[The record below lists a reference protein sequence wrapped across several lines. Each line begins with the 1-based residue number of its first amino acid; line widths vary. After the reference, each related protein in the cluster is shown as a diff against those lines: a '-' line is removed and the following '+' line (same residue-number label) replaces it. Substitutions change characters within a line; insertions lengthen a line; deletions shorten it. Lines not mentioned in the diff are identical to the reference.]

1 MRDVAY
7 YAEQHRHCI
16 STISSMGQPTER
28 FLTDRDAGFIYVP
41 TITMGVSMEFI
52 STRNL
57 ILSSRSYVRK
67 SGRKFM
73 ETEMHSSAHMEK
85 VTCEIRMKL
94 PSLNDYIR
102 ICRANKYESAKFKR
116 DIEFNIGWYICRL
129 PVFENPV
136 KIHFHWI
143 EENKRR
149 DLDNICFAKKFILD
163 ALVKNGKLKDDN
175 RKCVTAFTDSFSYG
189 KEAKVILEIEEAQN
203 DDKNT

>member
-1 MRDVAY
+1 MRDVACC
-7 YAEQHRHCI
+7 AEQQWHSI
-16 STISSMGQPTER
+16 SIISSMEQPTGR
-28 FLTDRDAGFIYVP
+28 SLISKGAGYIYVP
-41 TITMGVSMEFI
+41 IITMGASLEFI

-67 SGRKFM
+67 SGRKYM
-73 ETEMHSSAHMEK
+73 ETEEHSYKPMEK
-85 VTCEIRMKL
+85 VTCEIRLKL